1 MERLSINCGRIF
13 KNKIKNEIEKL
24 KSGKASGGDDTPPEI
39 LKVYLNTTGDSLYNL
54 LKKWFG
60 RRKL

>member
-24 KSGKASGGDDTPPEI
+24 KSGKTSGGHDIPPEI
-39 LKVYLNTTGDSLYNL
+39 LKVYLNTTADSLYNL